1 MSEILSV
8 RGGVVLA
15 DDDSA
20 INAHVAEL
28 IAAQAAKYRGS
39 VEFALLVQSEI
50 AASLGKSIERLVAI
64 DRSATV
70 QVLAAALES
79 LGAGVPAGAAYAKH
93 LRSDAAFWADS
104 ATPREIEAYVAAGLQ
119 AVERTAFCVAA
130 RKRILA
136 TMYASLTDADRM
148 EFLARV
154 DPKGQFRARKL
165 A

>member
-1 MSEILSV
+1 MTESDTVEDS
-8 RGGVVLA
+8 GVT
-15 DDDSA
+15 
-20 INAHVAEL
+20 AHVADL
-28 IAAQAAKYRGS
+28 IASHAAKYRGS
-39 VEFALLVQSEI
+39 VEFAMLVQSEI
-50 AASLGKSIERLVAI
+50 ADALGRSIQRLAEV
-64 DRSATV
+64 DRHATV

-79 LGAGVPAGAAYAKH
+79 LGAGLPAGSAYAKH
-93 LRSDAAFWADS
+93 LRNDAAFWADS

-119 AVERTAFCVAA
+119 AVDRTAFCIAA

-136 TMYASLTDADRM
+136 AMWASLTDADRL